1 MQVNNENIH
10 IRLIRLPDVMMITGL
25 KRSTV
30 YNKMKSGEFPKS
42 VSIGERSIA
51 WVESE
56 INSWV
61 ANNIS
66 RRVIQ

>member
-1 MQVNNENIH
+1 MQVNNESVH

-51 WVESE
+51 WIESE

>member
-1 MQVNNENIH
+1 
-10 IRLIRLPDVMMITGL
+10 MITGL

>member
-1 MQVNNENIH
+1 MQVNNESDYT
-10 IRLIRLPDVMMITGL
+10 RLIRLPDVMMITGL

-42 VSIGERSIA
+42 VPIGERSIA

>member
-1 MQVNNENIH
+1 MQVSNENVH

>member
-1 MQVNNENIH
+1 MQVNNENVH